1 MNLLAVAV
9 ADYVG
14 LILMLAMLISS
25 RIRRS
30 DALIEYKIFS
40 VIGILSA
47 LACVVDFL
55 TFYSDGKSGFLFVA
69 INLIGNT
76 YCFIANPIFAIGWC
90 MYTELKLY
98 KSESRIRRRYKYL
111 AIPGYILI
119 IISVINLFV
128 PVVFVID
135 DNDVYSRMP
144 LSYFYYVVATAYMI
158 YSVFVVKQYEKRY
171 GKVRFFPLSLML
183 GPIAVG
189 CLLQNLFYGVSL
201 IWVSVAVGMTSIYMS
216 IQNEFSYLDKL
227 TGLYNRA
234 YLYYVF
240 NTLAKDQNSRLG
252 GIMIDLDFF
261 KKINDTFGHSV
272 GDAALVDV
280 GRVLTIAKPDSSIA
294 VRFAGDEF
302 ILLIKDATEESLKKT
317 VQDVKNEVVRF
328 NKEEGRQYE
337 LSLSMGYT
345 LYDRRSDDM
354 DSFFR
359 HMDEKMYEDKE
370 RTHAMKMCECNK

>member
-1 MNLLAVAV
+1 MNLLAVVV

-14 LILMLAMLISS
+14 LILMVAMLISS

-30 DALIEYKIFS
+30 DTLTEYKIFS

-47 LACVVDFL
+47 VACVVDFL
-55 TFYSDGKSGFLFVA
+55 TFFSDGKSGILFLA
-69 INLIGNT
+69 INVIGNT
-76 YCFIANPIFAIGWC
+76 YCFVANPIFAIGWC

-98 KSESRIRRRYKYL
+98 KSESRIKRRYKYL
-111 AIPGYILI
+111 AIPGVILVVI
-119 IISVINLFV
+119 CVINLFV
-128 PVVFVID
+128 PLVFTID
-135 DNDVYSRMP
+135 ENNVYSRMP
-144 LSYFYYVVATAYMI
+144 LSYFYYIVATAYMI
-158 YSVFVVKQYEKRY
+158 YSVFVVKTYEKRF

-183 GPIAVG
+183 GPIAIG

-201 IWVSVAVGMTSIYMS
+201 IWVSIAVGMTSIYMS
-216 IQNEFSYLDKL
+216 IQNEFSYQDKL

-234 YLYYVF
+234 YMYYVF
-240 NTLAKDQNSRLG
+240 NTLAKDPNSRLG

-280 GRVLTIAKPDSSIA
+280 GTVLTTAKPDRSIA

-302 ILLIKDATEESLKKT
+302 ILLVKDASEEVLKRT
-317 VQDVKNEVVRF
+317 IQDVKDELVRF

-354 DSFFR
+354 DSFLR
-359 HMDEKMYEDKE
+359 HMDEKMYEEKE
-370 RTHAMKMCECNK
+370 HTHTMRE

>member
-1 MNLLAVAV
+1 MNLLAVIV

-14 LILMLAMLISS
+14 FILMVAMLISS

-30 DALIEYKIFS
+30 DTLTEYKIFS

-47 LACVVDFL
+47 VACVVDFL
-55 TFYSDGKSGFLFVA
+55 TFFSDGKSGILFLA
-69 INLIGNT
+69 ISVIGNT
-76 YCFIANPIFAIGWC
+76 YCFVANPIFAIGWC

-98 KSESRIRRRYKYL
+98 KSESRIKRRYKYL
-111 AIPGYILI
+111 AIPGVILVVI
-119 IISVINLFV
+119 CVINLFV
-128 PVVFVID
+128 PLVFTID
-135 DNDVYSRMP
+135 ENNVYSRMP
-144 LSYFYYVVATAYMI
+144 LSYFYYIVATAYMI
-158 YSVFVVKQYEKRY
+158 YSVFVVKTYEKRF

-183 GPIAVG
+183 GPIAIG

-201 IWVSVAVGMTSIYMS
+201 IWVSIAVGMTSIYMS
-216 IQNEFSYLDKL
+216 IQNEFSYQDKL

-234 YLYYVF
+234 YMYYVF
-240 NTLAKDQNSRLG
+240 NILAKDPNSRLG

-280 GRVLTIAKPDSSIA
+280 GTVLTTAKPDRSIA

-302 ILLIKDATEESLKKT
+302 ILLVKDASEEVLKRT
-317 VQDVKNEVVRF
+317 IQDVKDELVRF

-354 DSFFR
+354 DSFLR
-359 HMDEKMYEDKE
+359 HMDEKMYEEKE
-370 RTHAMKMCECNK
+370 HTHTMRE